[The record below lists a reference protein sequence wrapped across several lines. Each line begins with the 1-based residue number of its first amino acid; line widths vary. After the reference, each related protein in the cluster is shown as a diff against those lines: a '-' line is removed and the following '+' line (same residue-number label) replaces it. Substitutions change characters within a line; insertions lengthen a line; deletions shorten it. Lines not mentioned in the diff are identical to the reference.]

1 MTDFC
6 DAEDLAH
13 IPAKGEWHFG
23 EEEEGVETWPEYLKT
38 QKPGKGDGPLQ
49 GNVLARTALEVCW
62 IDFLESP
69 CTQFFFLN

>member
-23 EEEEGVETWPEYLKT
+23 EEEEGVETWPGYLKT
-38 QKPGKGDGPLQ
+38 QKLGKGDDPLQ
-49 GNVLARTALEVCW
+49 GNVLAMTVCW
-62 IDFLESP
+62 IDFWASP
-69 CTQFFFLN
+69 CTHFKKN